1 MIKLQ
6 TDEYE
11 NSMCEVER
19 LHKESLEFV
28 NEYITELNSILIPN
42 GGFHTAQVSE
52 KIEMLLDMFQHRLVP
67 ELADMF
73 ENTER
78 EIELLGENI
87 SEVDE
92 EGRLNIQWEE

>member
-11 NSMCEVER
+11 NLINEVER
-19 LHKESLEFV
+19 LHKGSLEFV
-28 NEYITELNSILIPN
+28 NEYIMELDSILTPN
-42 GGFHTAQVSE
+42 GGFHTERISE
-52 KIEMLLDMFQHRLVP
+52 KIKMLLDLFQSQLVP
-67 ELADMF
+67 GLADMF

-78 EIELLGENI
+78 EIELLGKNI
-87 SEVDE
+87 SEADE

>member
-11 NSMCEVER
+11 NVMSEVER
-19 LHKESLEFV
+19 FHKESLEFV
-28 NEYITELNSILIPN
+28 NEYIMELNSVLIPN
-42 GGFHTAQVSE
+42 GGFYTEQISG
-52 KIEMLLDMFQHRLVP
+52 KIKMLLDMFQSRLVP
-67 ELADMF
+67 ELSDMF

-78 EIELLGENI
+78 EIELLGENV
-87 SEVDE
+87 SEADE

>member
-6 TDEYE
+6 VDEYE
-11 NSMCEVER
+11 NLISEIER

-42 GGFHTAQVSE
+42 GGFHTEQVSG
-52 KIEMLLDMFQHRLVP
+52 KIKMLLDMFQSRLVP

-73 ENTER
+73 GNTER

-87 SEVDE
+87 SEADE
-92 EGRLNIQWEE
+92 EGRLNTQWEE